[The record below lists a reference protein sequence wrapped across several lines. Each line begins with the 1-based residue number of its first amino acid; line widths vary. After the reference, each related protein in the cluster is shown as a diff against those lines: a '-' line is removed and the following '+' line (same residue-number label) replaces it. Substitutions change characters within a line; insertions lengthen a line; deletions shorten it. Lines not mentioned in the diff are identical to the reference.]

1 MLRSYLRIAFRN
13 LRRNLGY
20 TAINLTGLAIGIAAC
35 FLIALYVRHELSYD
49 DFHAKADRIY
59 RVVQHEG
66 RGDRTEASLHHA
78 APLAPAL
85 RREFP
90 GVFEAVR
97 ISERW
102 GEDLLIEHGGN
113 TFYEDNFFFADSTL
127 FEVFSFPLLQ
137 GDPQSALT
145 RPFSVVITERMA
157 QKYFGDVNPIGQ
169 MIQVTKYSKTHELEV
184 TGVAKNPPS
193 TSHFQFNFLV
203 PFNTLRQTM
212 SRPQSLD
219 SWFDVLHYTYVLL
232 EERARP
238 DDLEAALPAFY
249 IQQLGRTLDE
259 LKEAGGTLAYQLQP
273 ITDIHLRSNYERELE
288 ANSDIRYVYIFG
300 TLALLILVV
309 ACINYMN
316 LATAQATGR
325 AREVGVRKTIGAR
338 RPQLIRQFLGES
350 ALLCAV
356 ALVGALALAGL
367 TLPLF
372 NDLTGLELG
381 GAFFDGPA
389 LLLFV
394 GIGVT
399 VAIVAGSYPAFY
411 LSAYQPVQV
420 ITGSVQA
427 GPAGSR
433 FRKSLVVFQF
443 AVAVALIAST
453 ALIHQQLRHMQ
464 TKRLG
469 LNEERVVAIH
479 ARDAM
484 HRQYD
489 AFKQELLQQAQ
500 VTGVTASNVLLP
512 NTQNFTMSFIPEGV
526 DRDEWLSESDLSFQN
541 LSVDEDFLRVMEI
554 PLVAGRDL
562 TEATRSDEYMPVLIN
577 ETAARAIGW
586 ERPVGKT
593 FQCCFS
599 PTPRVV
605 GVVEDFHFQT
615 LRRRIQPLVIT
626 ESTYSPQYVMVRLG
640 PGDLPGTLDALQ
652 TQWAKVS
659 DAPFE
664 YTFLDRRFDQVYR
677 AERRMASAFQV
688 FAGLAVLIACLGLFG
703 LAAYAA
709 ERRTK
714 EIGIRK
720 ALGATMANIVALLS
734 KEFVLLVAL
743 ACVVGAPV
751 AYWAMERWLQDFAYR
766 IDVSPLL
773 FVASSAVAVLIALAT
788 ISYQAIRAARTNPA
802 DALRY
807 E

>member
-169 MIQVTKYSKTHELEV
+169 MIQVTKYSETHELEV

-273 ITDIHLRSNYERELE
+273 ITDIHLRSDYERELS
-288 ANSDIRYVYIFG
+288 AGSDIRYVYIFG

-381 GAFFDGPA
+381 GAFFDAPA
-389 LLLFV
+389 LFLFL

-399 VAIVAGSYPAFY
+399 VA
-411 LSAYQPVQV
+411 
-420 ITGSVQA
+420 
-427 GPAGSR
+427 
-433 FRKSLVVFQF
+433 
-443 AVAVALIAST
+443 
-453 ALIHQQLRHMQ
+453 
-464 TKRLG
+464 
-469 LNEERVVAIH
+469 
-479 ARDAM
+479 
-484 HRQYD
+484 
-489 AFKQELLQQAQ
+489 
-500 VTGVTASNVLLP
+500 
-512 NTQNFTMSFIPEGV
+512 
-526 DRDEWLSESDLSFQN
+526 
-541 LSVDEDFLRVMEI
+541 
-554 PLVAGRDL
+554 
-562 TEATRSDEYMPVLIN
+562 
-577 ETAARAIGW
+577 
-586 ERPVGKT
+586 
-593 FQCCFS
+593 
-599 PTPRVV
+599 
-605 GVVEDFHFQT
+605 
-615 LRRRIQPLVIT
+615 
-626 ESTYSPQYVMVRLG
+626 
-640 PGDLPGTLDALQ
+640 
-652 TQWAKVS
+652 
-659 DAPFE
+659 
-664 YTFLDRRFDQVYR
+664 
-677 AERRMASAFQV
+677 
-688 FAGLAVLIACLGLFG
+688 
-703 LAAYAA
+703 
-709 ERRTK
+709 
-714 EIGIRK
+714 
-720 ALGATMANIVALLS
+720 
-734 KEFVLLVAL
+734 
-743 ACVVGAPV
+743 
-751 AYWAMERWLQDFAYR
+751 
-766 IDVSPLL
+766 
-773 FVASSAVAVLIALAT
+773 
-788 ISYQAIRAARTNPA
+788 
-802 DALRY
+802 LRY

>member
-1 MLRSYLRIAFRN
+1 MLRNYLRIAFRN

-20 TAINLTGLAIGIAAC
+20 TAINAGGLAIGIAAC

-59 RVVQHEG
+59 RIVQHAE
-66 RGDRTEASLHHA
+66 RGERSLSQLIHA

-85 RREFP
+85 ERAFP
-90 GVFEAVR
+90 EVADAVR
-97 ISERW
+97 ISRRGGQTILVRR
-102 GEDLLIEHGGN
+102 GEHA
-113 TFYEDNFFFADSTL
+113 FYEDDLYFADSSL
-127 FEVFSFPLLQ
+127 LDVFSFPLLQ
-137 GDPQSALT
+137 GDPQTALT
-145 RPFSVVITERMA
+145 RPFSVVLTERMA
-157 QKYFGDVNPIGQ
+157 DKYFPGENPIGQ
-169 MIQVTKYSKTHELEV
+169 TIQVEAYQELHELEV
-184 TGVAKNPPS
+184 TGVAANPPS
-193 TSHFQFNFLV
+193 TSHFQFGFLIS
-203 PFNTLRQTM
+203 FNTLRATM
-212 SRPQSLD
+212 PSPEDLD
-219 SWFDVLHYTYVLL
+219 SWRHSGHHTYLLL
-232 EERARP
+232 EPGVDPATLER
-238 DDLEAALPAFY
+238 ALPAFY
-249 IQQLGRTLDE
+249 VKRQNRELDYE
-259 LKEAGGTLAYQLQP
+259 VAYQLQP
-273 ITDIHLRSNYERELE
+273 ITRIHLHSDYERELS
-288 ANSDIRYVYIFG
+288 AGSDIRYVYIFG

-338 RPQLIRQFLGES
+338 RFQLIRQFLGES

-367 TLPLF
+367 ALPLF

-389 LLLFV
+389 LLLFL
-394 GIGVT
+394 GIGVA
-399 VAIVAGSYPAFY
+399 VAVIAGSYPAFY

-420 ITGSVQA
+420 IKGSVQA

-500 VTGVTASNVLLP
+500 VTGVTASNALLP
-512 NTQNFTMSFIPEGV
+512 TTQNFAWSFIPEGV
-526 DRDEWLSESDLSFQN
+526 DRDTWLDESDVSFQH
-541 LSVDEDFLRVMEI
+541 LSVDEDFLRVMQV
-554 PLVAGRDL
+554 PLVAGRNL
-562 TEATRSDEYMPVLIN
+562 TEAIPGDESMPVLIN

-586 ERPVGKT
+586 DRPVGKI

-626 ESTYSPQYVMVRLG
+626 ESTYSPQYVMARLA
-640 PGDLPGTLDALQ
+640 PGADVSSALDAIQ
-652 TQWAKVS
+652 SAWAGIS
-659 DAPFE
+659 EAPFE

-688 FAGLAVLIACLGLFG
+688 FAGLAVFIACLGLFG

-734 KEFVLLVAL
+734 KEFVLLVAA
-743 ACVVGAPV
+743 ACAIGAPV

-766 IDVSPLL
+766 IEVSPWL
-773 FVASSAVAVLIALAT
+773 FAASSVAAVLIALAT
-788 ISYQAIRAARTNPA
+788 ISYQAIRAARTDPA